1 VNFSNIREDG
11 AMSYHRHGGHWGS
24 GPWGGGAP
32 PWAEFLRGFGPPG
45 RPRDAGPR
53 VRRGDVRL
61 AIIDVLAVQP
71 MNGYQVIQ
79 QIAERTRG
87 EWKPSPGSV
96 YPTLQ
101 QLQDEGLIRES
112 GEGGRRT
119 FELTEEGRSFVEEH
133 LDELAATW
141 RVFDNSDPDPG
152 DLRPVIGQ
160 VMGACWQLA
169 FTGTMPQQQQAL
181 EILAD
186 TKRKLYRLLADGGS
200 R

>member
-1 VNFSNIREDG
+1 
-11 AMSYHRHGGHWGS
+11 MSYHRNGGHGGHGGHWGS
-24 GPWGGGAP
+24 APWGAGPP
-32 PWAEFLRGFGPPG
+32 PWAEFLRSFGPPG
-45 RPRDAGPR
+45 RVRDAGPR

-79 QIAERTRG
+79 QIGERSHG

-119 FELTEEGRSFVEEH
+119 FELTDEGRAFVEEH
-133 LDELAATW
+133 LDALAATW
-141 RVFDNSDPDPG
+141 RGFEQSEPDPD

-160 VMGACWQLA
+160 VMGACWQVAL
-169 FTGTMPQQQQAL
+169 TGTMPQQQEAL

-186 TKRKLYRLLADGGS
+186 TKRRLYRLLADGDGQ
-200 R
+200 

>member
-1 VNFSNIREDG
+1 
-11 AMSYHRHGGHWGS
+11 MSYHRHGSHGGQWGS
-24 GPWGGGAP
+24 APWGAGPP
-32 PWAEFLRGFGPPG
+32 PWAEFLRTFGPPG
-45 RPRDAGPR
+45 HGREPGPK

-79 QIAERTRG
+79 QISERSNG

-119 FELTEEGRSFVEEH
+119 FELTDEGRAFVEEH
-133 LDELAATW
+133 LDELATTW
-141 RVFDNSDPDPG
+141 RGLQRSEPGPD

-160 VMGACWQLA
+160 VMGACWQVAL
-169 FTGTMPQQQQAL
+169 TGTLPQQQEAL
-181 EILAD
+181 DILAD
-186 TKRKLYRLLADGGS
+186 TKRRLYRLLADGDS

>member
-1 VNFSNIREDG
+1 
-11 AMSYHRHGGHWGS
+11 MSYHRHAGHWGAA
-24 GPWGGGAP
+24 PWGGGPP

-45 RPRDAGPR
+45 RPREAGPK

-79 QIAERTRG
+79 QIAERSRG

-112 GEGGRRT
+112 GEAGRRT
-119 FELTEEGRSFVEEH
+119 FELTEEGREFVESH
-133 LDELAATW
+133 LDELASTW
-141 RVFDNSDPDPG
+141 RGFDEAEADPD

-160 VMGACWQLA
+160 VMGACWQVA
-169 FTGTMPQQQQAL
+169 FSGTMPQQRQAL
-181 EILAD
+181 EILAE
-186 TKRKLYRLLADGGS
+186 TKQKLYRLLADGGS
-200 R
+200 Q

>member
-1 VNFSNIREDG
+1 
-11 AMSYHRHGGHWGS
+11 MTYHRHAGHWG
-24 GPWGGGAP
+24 GAPWGGGPP
-32 PWAEFLRGFGPPG
+32 PWAEFLRFFGSPG
-45 RPRDAGPR
+45 RPRESGPK

-79 QIAERTRG
+79 QIAERSRG

-101 QLQDEGLIRES
+101 QLQDEGLIRETDQ
-112 GEGGRRT
+112 GGRRT
-119 FELTEEGRSFVEEH
+119 FELTDEGRSFVEGH

-141 RVFDNSDPDPG
+141 RAFDEAEPDPD

-160 VMGACWQLA
+160 VMGACWQVA
-169 FTGTMPQQQQAL
+169 FTGTMPQQREAL
-181 EILAD
+181 RILTE
-186 TKRKLYRLLADGGS
+186 TKQKLYRLLADGG
-200 R
+200 RDDFWT

>member
-1 VNFSNIREDG
+1 
-11 AMSYHRHGGHWGS
+11 MSYHRHSGHGGHGGHWGS
-24 GPWGGGAP
+24 APWGGGPP
-32 PWAEFLRGFGPPG
+32 PWAEFLRAFGPPG
-45 RPRDAGPR
+45 RMRETGPR

-79 QIAERTRG
+79 QISDRSHG

-119 FELTEEGRSFVEEH
+119 FELTDEGRTFVEEH
-133 LDELAATW
+133 LSELAATW
-141 RVFDNSDPDPG
+141 RAFDRSEADPD

-160 VMGACWQLA
+160 VMGACWQVAL
-169 FTGTMPQQQQAL
+169 TGTLPQQQEAL
-181 EILAD
+181 EILAE
-186 TKRKLYRLLADGGS
+186 TKQRLYRLLADGAT

>member
-1 VNFSNIREDG
+1 
-11 AMSYHRHGGHWGS
+11 MSYHRHGGHAGHWGS
-24 GPWGGGAP
+24 APWGAGPP
-32 PWAEFLRGFGPPG
+32 PWAEFLRTFGPPARG
-45 RPRDAGPR
+45 RESGPK

-79 QIAERTRG
+79 QISERSNG

-119 FELTEEGRSFVEEH
+119 FELTDEGRAFVEEH

-141 RVFDNSDPDPG
+141 RGFEQREPDPD

-160 VMGACWQLA
+160 VMGACWQVAL
-169 FTGTMPQQQQAL
+169 TGTLPQQQEAL
-181 EILAD
+181 EILAE
-186 TKRKLYRLLADGGS
+186 TKRRLYRLLADGDS